1 MIWVIG
7 DIHGM
12 ISPLE
17 RILEAIRQYARD
29 EEKTDKV
36 IFLGDYTDHGHY
48 SKEVLETLIELDLP
62 VVYLAGN
69 HDDLAIRF
77 FQKTPNKKYGYDQWF
92 TQGAYQTMISLL
104 SDSEALEKF
113 KSAWGEYL
121 GRFSSK
127 GLDIRPKEKYV
138 RFFESLTYSHEE
150 TFFKGDNLLRFR
162 FFHGLPRIDLPLD
175 DQMSGNF
182 KDFQKFLA
190 TPRKHVQRFP
200 SLLPNKDLIVEKNG
214 LVRSFPYVRHAP
226 IGDYLDHTALWGRGY
241 NFFYSYIG
249 DGVIVHGHTPTL
261 TYHKNYNNDSTR
273 PKKFEPMFLRY
284 KLESHLPFLFSKD
297 QKSGYVNLKP
307 NPVNGDKVKFN
318 SGKHGFIEAINV
330 DTGAVYKGGSLTAL
344 GLSERL
350 LAQGQ
355 LVVLTT
361 PTIPSDEPTRTFS
374 KNALDKPESEFP
386 QKSSVIRRII
396 KGARFS
402 PLPGEVLYPEFP
414 MERIWSLNREQDKQW
429 GSW

>member
-29 EEKTDKV
+29 EEKADKV
-36 IFLGDYTDHGHY
+36 IFLGDYTDHGNY

-62 VVYLAGN
+62 AVYLAGN
-69 HDDLAIRF
+69 HDDMAIRF
-77 FQKTPNKKYGYDQWF
+77 FQKTPSEIYDYDQWF

-104 SDSEALEKF
+104 SDSEALDKF
-113 KSAWGEYL
+113 QNAWNENF

-127 GLDIRPKEKYV
+127 GRDFRPQEKYV
-138 RFFESLTYSHEE
+138 KFFESLTYSHKE
-150 TFFKGDNLLRFR
+150 TFFQGDSILRFR

-175 DQMSGNF
+175 DQMSGDFN
-182 KDFQKFLA
+182 DFQKFLA
-190 TPRKHVQRFP
+190 TPRKHNLRFP
-200 SLLPNKDLIVEKNG
+200 SLCPNDDLVVEKDG
-214 LVRSFPYVRHAP
+214 LVRSFPYVIHEP

-261 TYHKNYNNDSTR
+261 TYHKNYNSESTT
-273 PKKFEPMFLRY
+273 PKEFEPMFLRY

-297 QKSGYVNLKP
+297 QSSGYVKLKP
-307 NPVNGDKVKFN
+307 NPVNGDIVKFN
-318 SGKHGFIEAINV
+318 PGKHGFIEAINI

-350 LAQGQ
+350 LAKGQ
-355 LVVLTT
+355 LLVLTT

-374 KNALDKPESEFP
+374 ENALDKPESAFP
-386 QKSSVIRRII
+386 KTSSVISRII
-396 KGARFS
+396 EGARFS
-402 PLPGEVLYPEFP
+402 PLPGEVLYPEYP
-414 MERIWSLNREQDKQW
+414 MERIWSLNREKQK
-429 GSW
+429 

>member
-1 MIWVIG
+1 
-7 DIHGM
+7 M

-36 IFLGDYTDHGHY
+36 IFLGDYTDHGNY

-62 VVYLAGN
+62 AVYLAGN

-77 FQKTPNKKYGYDQWF
+77 FQKTPNEKYGYDQWF

-104 SDSEALEKF
+104 SDSEALDKF

-138 RFFESLTYSHEE
+138 RFFESLTYSHAE
-150 TFFKGDNLLRFR
+150 TFFKGDSLLRFR
-162 FFHGLPRIDLPLD
+162 FLHGLPRIDLPLD
-175 DQMSGNF
+175 DQMSGDF

-190 TPRKHVQRFP
+190 TPRKRGRKFP
-200 SLLPNKDLIVEKNG
+200 SLCPNDDLVVEKDG
-214 LVRSFPYVRHAP
+214 LVKSFPDVRHAP

-261 TYHKNYNNDSTR
+261 TYHEHYNSYTTR
-273 PKKFEPMFLRY
+273 PNEFDPVFSRY
-284 KLESHLPFLFSKD
+284 KLESLLPFLFSKD
-297 QKSGYVNLKP
+297 LKSGYVKLKP
-307 NPVNGDKVKFN
+307 KPVNGDLVKYN
-318 SGKHGFIEAINV
+318 PGKHGFIEAINI

-350 LAQGQ
+350 LAKGQ
-355 LVVLTT
+355 LLVLTT
-361 PTIPSDEPTRTFS
+361 PTIPSDGPTRTFS
-374 KNALDKPESEFP
+374 KNTLEKPESEFP
-386 QKSSVIRRII
+386 KKSSVITRII
-396 KGARFS
+396 EGARFS
-402 PLPGEVLYPEFP
+402 PPPGEALYPEFP
-414 MERIWSLNREQDKQW
+414 MERIWSLNCEDAKNW
-429 GSW
+429 GRSMPL